1 MKNKLMRVFMPMV
14 VITLGVFGAIST
26 SAINQKTTA
35 FADRW
40 GYTHI
45 EGENCVKDIMCSFTP
60 GFTCKS
66 VSGDQLY
73 GLDQNG
79 VTCPIALSKKQ

>member
-1 MKNKLMRVFMPMV
+1 MKVFMPLA
-14 VITLGVFGAIST
+14 VIMLGVFGAIST
-26 SAINQKTTA
+26 SAMNQKTTA

-45 EGENCVKDIMCSFTP
+45 DGENCVKDIMCSAIP

-66 VSGDQLY
+66 LAGKQLY
-73 GLDQNG
+73 GLELDG
-79 VTCPIALSKKQ
+79 VSCPVALTKR